1 MSAIH
6 PRTLTIGYC
15 VSRGGAL
22 VDLDVTATLSG
33 SLDVDRIVDTETGA
47 PWTGALTAREESK
60 LRDRLCVAASEADDD
75 AREAARERMV
85 QS

>member
-1 MSAIH
+1 MIARPQNITVTH
-6 PRTLTIGYC
+6 C
-15 VSRGGAL
+15 VTRSGAL
-22 VDLDVTATLSG
+22 VELEVSAQIAG
-33 SLDVDRIVDTETGA
+33 SLDILAIVDTETGA
-47 PWTGALTAREESK
+47 AWTGTLTAREESR